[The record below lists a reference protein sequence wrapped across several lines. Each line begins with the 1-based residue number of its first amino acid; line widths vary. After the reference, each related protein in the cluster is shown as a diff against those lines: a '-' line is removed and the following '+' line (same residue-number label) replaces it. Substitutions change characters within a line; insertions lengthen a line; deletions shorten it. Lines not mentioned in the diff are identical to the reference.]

1 MVKKLVLFS
10 LLAILS
16 MGCQQSE
23 IAQHLVGKWR
33 YDVDSMRRENIATPE
48 NPDGNNYFESVLV
61 GLENA
66 ELDFRSNGTLQ
77 FSLDSS
83 TQEGSWRLRRNGSQ
97 LVFNLSDRPQI
108 SKIIRYSGDTIVLAP
123 VDKRSPQFNRILV
136 QVEKTE
142 QHKLEAK
149 AEGLR

>member
-61 GLENA
+61 GLESA

-83 TQEGSWRLRRNGSQ
+83 IQEGSWRLRRNGSQ

-108 SKIIRYSGDTIVLAP
+108 SEIIRYSGDTIVLAP

-149 AEGLR
+149 ALR